1 MLQTNRIKTK
11 ADAKNILIAQ
21 VKRCGIASLHC
32 YGLQNEVN
40 EIVAVRFTEAKLV
53 VPTFPFLL
61 PSHKLPI
68 RFCYFKHP
76 FFMHFNYFFIPHSHS
91 QGSSC
96 YCFVSLS
103 VPHHTTFLPETF
115 SLPRSNEETLYVIL
129 YFLPDWMHL
138 LRSCRLGGRRKLP
151 SSTFLSSYP
160 VG

>member
-1 MLQTNRIKTK
+1 M
-11 ADAKNILIAQ
+11 
-21 VKRCGIASLHC
+21 
-32 YGLQNEVN
+32 
-40 EIVAVRFTEAKLV
+40 EAKLV

-76 FFMHFNYFFIPHSHS
+76 FFMHFNYYFIPHSHS
-91 QGSSC
+91 QGSLC

-103 VPHHTTFLPETF
+103 VPHHTAFLPDTF

-160 VG
+160 VGWPSGACLLSSSLWEHNLNAKLLKHSHELYW